1 MLLYV
6 ALLFIFVFFEYKT
19 DMKSSFHTE
28 MLNTESESFLT
39 VYSSEMSAV
48 AFSPISFTFDF
59 HKLFQYFFLK
69 IKSFLS
75 HVNGITLS
83 CNSIFSFK

>member
-1 MLLYV
+1 MSHSRYICPFSFQRLHVEMLFYV

-19 DMKSSFHTE
+19 DMKSFHTE

-39 VYSSEMSAV
+39 IYSEMSAV

-59 HKLFQYFFLK
+59 HNLFQYFF
-69 IKSFLS
+69 SED
-75 HVNGITLS
+75 
-83 CNSIFSFK
+83 